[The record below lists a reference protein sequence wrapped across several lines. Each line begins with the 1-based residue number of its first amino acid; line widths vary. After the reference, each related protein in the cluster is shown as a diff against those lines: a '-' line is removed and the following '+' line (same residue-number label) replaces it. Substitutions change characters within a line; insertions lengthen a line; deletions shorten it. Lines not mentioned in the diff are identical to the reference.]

1 MNRHSIP
8 MACIA
13 ITLAAMA
20 ARAGEPRTINET
32 RPADP
37 AGSVEIVN
45 VAGNVDVQG
54 WDQPQ
59 LEVTGTIGDKVE
71 RVDVTSSGN
80 HASVRV
86 VLPSGPQWAGDG
98 SASLTVHVPRG
109 SALTVSLVSADL
121 QIADLAGAGHLRTV
135 SGNIS
140 GDLDGDARVNTVS
153 GDVQLKAP
161 DARDLEIKTISGNVS
176 LYGSG
181 GNVEVSTVSG
191 DAELSLGALSRGR
204 FQTVSGNFGIGS
216 TLAAG
221 GQIDAESVS
230 GDIIVSFAAAP
241 DAAVD
246 LQSFSG
252 DIDNCF
258 GPKPE
263 TADYGAG
270 TRLLF
275 TSGNGAGR
283 LRVDTKSGNISLC
296 TKAPRPPKE
305 PHEPKAPKEPNP
317 PVAATKPLKPVA
329 PPEAPEPPQA
339 PSR

>member
-8 MACIA
+8 LACIA
-13 ITLAAMA
+13 ITLAATA
-20 ARAGEPRTINET
+20 ARAGEPRGINES

-45 VAGNVDVQG
+45 VAGSVDVQG

-71 RVDVTSSGN
+71 RVDVTSSGK

-86 VLPSGPQWAGDG
+86 VLPSGSHWGGGG
-98 SASLTVHVPRG
+98 SADLTVHVPRG

-121 QIADLAGAGHLRTV
+121 QVAELAGDGHLSTV

-140 GDLDGDARVNTVS
+140 GALDGDAHVNTVS

-161 DARDLEIKTISGNVS
+161 AARDLEVKTISGNVS
-176 LYGSG
+176 LYGAG
-181 GNVEVSTVSG
+181 GNVQVSTVSG
-191 DAELSLGALSRGR
+191 DAELSLGVLDRGR
-204 FQTVSGNFGIGS
+204 FETVSGDFGIGS

-230 GDIIVSFAAAP
+230 GDIMLSFAAAP
-241 DAAVD
+241 DAAID

-258 GPKPE
+258 GPKPV
-263 TADYGAG
+263 TAEYGPG
-270 TRLLF
+270 SRLMF
-275 TSGNGAGR
+275 NSGNGAGR
-283 LRVDTKSGNISLC
+283 LHVDTKSGDISLC
-296 TKAPRPPKE
+296 TKTPRPPKE
-305 PHEPKAPKEPNP
+305 PKASMAP
-317 PVAATKPLKPVA
+317 KPLKPVA

-339 PSR
+339 PSP

>member
-8 MACIA
+8 MACMA
-13 ITLAAMA
+13 ITLATATA
-20 ARAGEPRTINET
+20 HAGEPRTINET
-32 RPADP
+32 RPLDP

-45 VAGNVDVQG
+45 VAGSVDVQG

-59 LEVTGTIGDKVE
+59 LEVSGTIGDKVE
-71 RVDVTSSGN
+71 RVEVTGSGN

-86 VLPSGPQWAGDG
+86 ILPSGAHWGGDG
-98 SASLTVHVPRG
+98 SADLTVHVPRG
-109 SALTVSLVSADL
+109 SALNISLVSADL
-121 QIADLAGAGHLRTV
+121 EVADLAGDGNLRTV

-140 GDLDGDARVNTVS
+140 GELNGNAHVNTVS
-153 GDVQLKAP
+153 GDVQLKATG
-161 DARDLEIKTISGNVS
+161 ARDIEIKTISGNVS
-176 LYGSG
+176 LYGPG

-204 FQTVSGNFGIGS
+204 FQTVSGDFGIGS

-230 GDIIVSFAAAP
+230 GDIMLSFAAAP
-241 DAAVD
+241 DAAID

-263 TADYGAG
+263 TGNYGPG
-270 TRLLF
+270 SRLLF
-275 TSGNGAGR
+275 NSGNGSGH
-283 LRVDTKSGNISLC
+283 LRVDSKSGDISLC
-296 TKAPRPPKE
+296 TKAPRPPK
-305 PHEPKAPKEPNP
+305 APKTSQP
-317 PVAATKPLKPVA
+317 A
-329 PPEAPEPPQA
+329 QA